1 MRFHKL
7 FKCCPVLLIHILNT
21 DSNSVCIILPLK
33 SNRNRSIIKRNI
45 PTTKN
50 WNILRNR
57 KIYTTVNLNIYIA
70 LLCSGSCGCSRFVGM
85 VWGIW
90 FVRFTWIYRIIC
102 SALPI
107 LHRIGAYGSGVGIE
121 IGGCEIQMQ
130 SGTHTDTIIGDII
143 TTKPTYIAII
153 NHDGRTTIIIAR
165 RAKPP
170 PNISIVLCIPRSC
183 IIASTRPHCGSIGTA
198 SASFR
203 FIVCSIFYIIV
214 IYKSISCCYIC
225 IIDF

>member
-7 FKCCPVLLIHILNT
+7 FKRCPVLLIHILNT
-21 DSNSVCIILPLK
+21 DSNSVCIIFPLK

-85 VWGIW
+85 GGLIWGIW
-90 FVRFTWIYRIIC
+90 SVRFTWIYRIIC

-107 LHRIGAYGSGVGIE
+107 LHRIGAYSSGVGVE

-130 SGTHTDTIIGDII
+130 SGPHTIITIVDLI
-143 TTKPTYIAII
+143 TTPIDRAII
-153 NHDGRTTIIIAR
+153 IH
-165 RAKPP
+165 
-170 PNISIVLCIPRSC
+170 
-183 IIASTRPHCGSIGTA
+183 
-198 SASFR
+198 
-203 FIVCSIFYIIV
+203 
-214 IYKSISCCYIC
+214 
-225 IIDF
+225 